1 MSFFSLS
8 RRKIAEQI
16 LVGEGVYL
24 RPALQRDFES
34 WRDLRA
40 DSRAFLKPWEP
51 RWPAD
56 DLTRSGYRRRLLRQ
70 DRDRQDDQAYT
81 FLLFREDDHALLGG
95 LTLGNVRRG
104 VAQCGTLGYW
114 MGELHAGHGYMSKG
128 VRAALRHAFGELR
141 LHRVE
146 AACAPHNERSR
157 RLLEQLG
164 FQHEGFARAYLLID
178 GAWQD
183 HLLFG
188 LLEGD
193 FKQRS
198 PGREIPPSVAN
209 I

>member
-8 RRKIAEQI
+8 RRKPAEKI
-16 LVGEGVYL
+16 ISGEGVYL
-24 RPALQRDFES
+24 RPAMQRDFEV
-34 WRDLRA
+34 WRALRTQ
-40 DSRAFLKPWEP
+40 SRAFLKPWEP

-56 DLTRSGYRRRLLRQ
+56 DLTRTGFRRRLLRQ
-70 DRDRQDDQAYT
+70 DRDRRDDLSYS
-81 FLLFREDDHALLGG
+81 FLLFRELDQALLGG

-114 MGELHAGHGYMSKG
+114 MGEPHAGQGYMSRG
-128 VRAALRHAFGELR
+128 VEAALRHAFADLR

-157 RLLEQLG
+157 RLLERLG

-188 LLEGD
+188 LLESD
-193 FKQRS
+193 FLGATVRG
-198 PGREIPPSVAN
+198 P
-209 I
+209 

>member
-1 MSFFSLS
+1 MSFFSLT
-8 RRKIAEQI
+8 RKKAADQIIA
-16 LVGEGVYL
+16 GDGVFL
-24 RPALQRDFES
+24 RPPLYRDFDA
-34 WRDLRA
+34 WRALRA

-56 DLTRSGYRRRLLRQ
+56 DLTRAGFRRRLLRQ
-70 DRDRQDDQAYT
+70 ERDRQDDQSYS
-81 FLLFREDDHALLGG
+81 FLLFREADHALLGG

-114 MGELHAGHGYMSKG
+114 MGEPHAGQGYMSKG
-128 VRAALRHAFGELR
+128 VRAALRHAFADLR

-157 RLLEQLG
+157 RLLERLG

-188 LLEGD
+188 LLESD
-193 FKQRS
+193 FLAASRD
-198 PGREIPPSVAN
+198 R
-209 I
+209 

>member
-8 RRKIAEQI
+8 RRKPSEMVIP
-16 LVGEGVYL
+16 GEGVYL
-24 RPALQRDFES
+24 RPALSRDFEQ
-34 WRDLRA
+34 WRELRA
-40 DSRAFLKPWEP
+40 CSRAFLKPWEP

-56 DLTRSGYRRRLLRQ
+56 DLTRVGFRRRLIRQ
-70 DRDRQDDQAYT
+70 DRDRLDDQAYT

-95 LTLGNVRRG
+95 LTLGNIRRG

-114 MGELHAGHGYMSKG
+114 MGEPFAGQGYMSKG
-128 VRAALRHAFGELR
+128 VAAALRHAFNDLR

-146 AACAPHNERSR
+146 AACAPHNDRSR
-157 RLLEQLG
+157 RLLERLG

-188 LLEGD
+188 LLESDLAGAA
-193 FKQRS
+193 
-198 PGREIPPSVAN
+198 PHC
-209 I
+209 

>member
-1 MSFFSLS
+1 MSFFSLT
-8 RRKIAEQI
+8 RKKPAEQI
-16 LVGEGVYL
+16 IAGEGVYL
-24 RPALQRDFES
+24 RPALQRDFEE
-34 WRDLRA
+34 WRALRG

-56 DLTRSGYRRRLLRQ
+56 DLSRAGFRRRLLRQ
-70 DRDRQDDQAYT
+70 DRDRQDDQAYA
-81 FLLFREDDHALLGG
+81 FLLFREHDNALLGG

-114 MGELHAGHGYMSKG
+114 MGEAFAGQGYMSKG
-128 VRAALRHAFGELR
+128 VRAALRHAFVDLR

-157 RLLEQLG
+157 RLLERLG
-164 FQHEGFARAYLLID
+164 FQHEGFARSYLLID

-188 LLEGD
+188 LLESEFLGAAD
-193 FKQRS
+193 
-198 PGREIPPSVAN
+198 P
-209 I
+209 

>member
-1 MSFFSLS
+1 MSFFTLS
-8 RRKIAEQI
+8 RRKPAEL
-16 LVGEGVYL
+16 LVPGEGVYL
-24 RPALQRDFES
+24 RPALHRDFEE

-56 DLTRSGYRRRLLRQ
+56 DLTRAGFRRRLLRQ

-81 FLLFREDDHALLGG
+81 FLLFREQDHALLGG
-95 LTLGNVRRG
+95 LTVGNIRRG

-114 MGELHAGHGYMSKG
+114 MGAPFAGQGFMSLG
-128 VRAALRHAFGELR
+128 VRAALRHAFTDLR
-141 LHRVE
+141 LHRIE

-157 RLLEQLG
+157 RLLEHLG

-188 LLEGD
+188 LLESD
-193 FKQRS
+193 FSRATS
-198 PGREIPPSVAN
+198 SDP
-209 I
+209 